1 MPCNSLVFYSL
12 AYQFHHHSHHLLH
25 HQRTFRNPNE
35 VHAAKPWILS
45 EWHGYLAF
53 WIQNVMFT
61 YALTYLQDASVF
73 QHVWHVCLPVYAVVI
88 KTNHQHKR
96 QLLAIE
102 AANNL
107 WLTFQVE
114 TNRTCLC
121 CFLHRRDIYNEML
134 NINLSINYF
143 FVLSLPH
150 ECSFHWSSCN
160 RVYADIAI
168 HTHLRKGFLLSV
180 YYINTLFAFI

>member
-1 MPCNSLVFYSL
+1 MISIRVAWLSGFLNSKCDVYICINLLTGCFSFSTCLTCLSSSL
-12 AYQFHHHSHHLLH
+12 CSCYKNQ
-25 HQRTFRNPNE
+25 P
-35 VHAAKPWILS
+35 
-45 EWHGYLAF
+45 
-53 WIQNVMFT
+53 
-61 YALTYLQDASVF
+61 LTQK
-73 QHVWHVCLPVYAVVI
+73 AV
-88 KTNHQHKR
+88 K
-96 QLLAIE
+96 LLAIE
-102 AANNL
+102 VANNL